1 MNTAQNYAPLHFSAT
16 PIEPTDAEWPS
27 FADMIEH
34 LQNLELISQAITRR
48 DPANY
53 HLLRSAEVLKQEFL
67 DAIERLHPEWLE
79 LIGYPQREAY
89 RSDQARA

>member
-1 MNTAQNYAPLHFSAT
+1 MQTYALQRPVAT
-16 PIEPTDAEWPS
+16 SIEPTDAEWPS
-27 FADMIEH
+27 FADVIEH
-34 LQNLELISQAITRR
+34 LQNLELTSQAITRR

-79 LIGYPQREAY
+79 LIGYTQREAY

>member
-1 MNTAQNYAPLHFSAT
+1 MQTYDLQHPVAT
-16 PIEPTDAEWPS
+16 PIEPTDAQWPS

-34 LQNLELISQAITRR
+34 LQNLELTSMAIARH

-67 DAIERLHPEWLE
+67 DSMERLHPEWLE
-79 LIGYPQREAY
+79 LIGYPQHEAY
-89 RSDQARA
+89 RSDQAKA

>member
-1 MNTAQNYAPLHFSAT
+1 MQTYALQHPVAT

-34 LQNLELISQAITRR
+34 LQNLELTSMAIARR

-53 HLLRSAEVLKQEFL
+53 HLLRSAQVLKQEFL
-67 DAIERLHPEWLE
+67 DSIERLHPEWLE
-79 LIGYPQREAY
+79 LIDYPQHEPY
-89 RSDQARA
+89 RPDQAQA